1 LAHAALGADSRAMS
15 RGCEICQSLAAST
28 GALVTSKKREV
39 FRVLMSDRLLV
50 LCAEH
55 AAEVENTRVNTLD
68 ELRGYFLEPFPGQ
81 RSLIP
86 RRSAFD
92 TPEALPGCR
101 SPGRRA
107 SDRVSADER

>member
-1 LAHAALGADSRAMS
+1 MI

-28 GALVTSKKREV
+28 GALVTSKKRSV

-86 RRSAFD
+86 RRSAHD
-92 TPEALPGCR
+92 SPEALPGCR

-107 SDRVSADER
+107 SDRVSADEP

>member
-1 LAHAALGADSRAMS
+1 MT
-15 RGCEICQSLAAST
+15 RGCEICRSLAAST
-28 GALVTSKKREV
+28 GALVTSKKNTI
-39 FRVLMSDRLLV
+39 FRVLMSDRLLL

-86 RRSAFD
+86 RRSVYD
-92 TPEALPGCR
+92 SPEALPGCR

-107 SDRVSADER
+107 SDRISADES

>member
-1 LAHAALGADSRAMS
+1 MTSQKS
-15 RGCEICQSLAAST
+15 
-28 GALVTSKKREV
+28 VT

-55 AAEVENTRVNTLD
+55 AAEVESTRANTLD

-86 RRSAFD
+86 RRSGYEPRGKA
-92 TPEALPGCR
+92 TGLR

-107 SDRVSADER
+107 GDRV

>member
-1 LAHAALGADSRAMS
+1 MS

-28 GALVTSKKREV
+28 GALVTSQV
-39 FRVLMSDRLLV
+39 SVTFRVLMSDRVLV

-55 AAEVENTRVNTLD
+55 AAEVENTRANTLD
-68 ELRGYFLEPFPGQ
+68 ELRGRFLEPFPGQ

-86 RRSAFD
+86 RRSLYERHD
-92 TPEALPGCR
+92 TPPAAR

-107 SDRVSADER
+107 TDRASAE

>member
-1 LAHAALGADSRAMS
+1 MS

>member
-1 LAHAALGADSRAMS
+1 M
-15 RGCEICQSLAAST
+15 
-28 GALVTSKKREV
+28 TSKRSKV

-86 RRSAFD
+86 RRSAHD
-92 TPEALPGCR
+92 TADALPGCR

-107 SDRVSADER
+107 GDRLSADES

>member
-1 LAHAALGADSRAMS
+1 MS
-15 RGCEICQSLAAST
+15 RGCEICRSLAAST
-28 GALVTSKKREV
+28 GALVTSKRSTV

-86 RRSAFD
+86 RRSMYEA
-92 TPEALPGCR
+92 PEALAGCR

-107 SDRVSADER
+107 GDGVSADES

>member
-1 LAHAALGADSRAMS
+1 MS
-15 RGCEICQSLAAST
+15 RGCEICSSLASST
-28 GALVTSKKREV
+28 GAIVTSRKSV
-39 FRVLMSDRLLV
+39 TFRVLMSDRLLV

-55 AAEVENTRVNTLD
+55 AAEVEGTRANTLE

-86 RRSAFD
+86 RRSLYEPRG
-92 TPEALPGCR
+92 TPPGLR

-107 SDRVSADER
+107 GDRA